1 MILYYLLNVYHIYHI
16 FLASSSY
23 LSASSAIEAPS
34 SSPTIVFNNSILNA
48 LKDGN
53 HFAYINIDSAIIT
66 RRSSMVNE
74 RISSLV
80 IKFLSNFD
88 IGRFNFEQRK
98 VMAKDLRG
106 GRCEDGEHEEPQWI
120 QLGCHKRIEPRGA
133 GIGIALSKGKFNITC
148 SDGGFILRVGNF

>member
-1 MILYYLLNVYHIYHI
+1 MILNFTDPFFTTRVLGFEPL
-16 FLASSSY
+16 FDRLQRLSESSDRSSSY
-23 LSASSAIEAPS
+23 PPYNIR
-34 SSPTIVFNNSILNA
+34 
-48 LKDGN
+48 KDGN